1 MEKTKLGI
9 SVSLLAAFAF
19 LSGYFGLTAV
29 AVVCGYI
36 LIREENVQVRK
47 SAVYTIFF
55 TVAFALL
62 ALALAVLSNF
72 LNVIDVNSWMY
83 DVTFFKVIRT
93 IIRFFNNVLALL
105 ENVVYGL
112 LALFS
117 FLKLKVELPFLD
129 KFAE

>member
-83 DVTFFKVIRT
+83 DVTFFQVIKT